1 MTRSFATPPVRAL
14 VFDLD
19 GLLVDSE
26 PIWFEVEGGF
36 LAGHGHVWTHELA
49 LRGMGQGTPNTLRMM
64 RELFGIEVDVARDT
78 ERIVDGMIARADGM
92 RLLPGARE
100 TIAWGRARGLPMAVA
115 SSSPR
120 RLIEAV
126 LAAKGIR
133 ASFAAVI
140 SGQEVARA
148 KPWPDVFLGAAE
160 LLQVPIEACVVLE
173 DSLAGT
179 KAAVAAGARVI
190 AVPTHASAELDALA
204 TAVLPSLEGVA
215 ALIDAG

>member
-1 MTRSFATPPVRAL
+1 MPARFAASPVRAL

-36 LAGHGHVWTHELA
+36 LARHGHVWTREMA
-49 LRGMGQGTPNTLRMM
+49 VRCMGQGTPNTLRVM
-64 RELFGIEVDVARDT
+64 RDTFGIEVDVARDT
-78 ERIVDGMIARADGM
+78 ERVVDDMIARAGAM
-92 RLLPGARE
+92 RLMPGALALVE
-100 TIAWGRARGLPMAVA
+100 WGRDRGLPMAVA

-133 ASFAAVI
+133 ARFSAVI

-148 KPWPDVFLGAAE
+148 KPWPDVFLGAAD
-160 LLQVPIEACVVLE
+160 LLGVACASCVVLE
-173 DSLAGT
+173 DSLAGV
-179 KAAVAAGARVI
+179 KSAVAAGSRVI
-190 AVPTHASAELDALA
+190 AVPSVANSEFQALA
-204 TAVLPSLEGVA
+204 TAVVSSLEEVP
-215 ALIDAG
+215 ALLGAT